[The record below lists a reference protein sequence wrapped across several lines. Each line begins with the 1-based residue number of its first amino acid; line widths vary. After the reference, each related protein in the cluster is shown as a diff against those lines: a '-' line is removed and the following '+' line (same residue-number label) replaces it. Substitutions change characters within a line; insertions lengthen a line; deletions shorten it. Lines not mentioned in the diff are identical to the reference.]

1 MSTLRDIADAL
12 AEGLAAETYSSV
24 QSQPTVQRVNWP
36 DYSIEDM
43 ASPVMAV
50 VPGTVTIER
59 VDRTH
64 HQYDY
69 AVTTFL
75 GRHAPTDGSAD
86 AMLDLAEEV
95 ADAIRRHDWDEE
107 VEFPAGVTS
116 PVEVQIDINPDDALQ
131 ERNVWR
137 AVITATY
144 RVFRA

>member
-12 AEGLAAETYSSV
+12 ADSLAATTYDEATPV
-24 QSQPTVQRVNWP
+24 VQRVNWP

-43 ASPVMAV
+43 AQPVMAV
-50 VPGTVTIER
+50 TPGTVTIER

-69 AVTTFL
+69 AVVTFL
-75 GRHAPTDGSAD
+75 GRHTPTDSAAD
-86 AMLDLAEEV
+86 AMLNLAEEV
-95 ADAIRRHDWDEE
+95 ADAIRQHNWDEE
-107 VEFPAGVTS
+107 VEWPAGVTS
-116 PVEVQIDINPDDALQ
+116 PVEVSIDINPDEALQ

-144 RVFRA
+144 RVFRS